1 MSYLN
6 EYTIGKEEL
15 AEYLVECILEEADY
29 V

>member
-15 AEYLVECILEEADY
+15 TEYLIECIMEEADY